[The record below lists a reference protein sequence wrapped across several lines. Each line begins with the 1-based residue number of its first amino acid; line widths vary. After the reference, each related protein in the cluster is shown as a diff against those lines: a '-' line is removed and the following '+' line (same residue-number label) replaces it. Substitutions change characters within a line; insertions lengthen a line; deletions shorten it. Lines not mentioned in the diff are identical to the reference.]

1 MNNEIIQNHNLMYSE
16 HDTKNKNIK
25 IDELLSRII
34 DSKNESSTR
43 LFMVTEAYD
52 KYNKEYYRIDSH
64 SFPFRPAG
72 LTYIC

>member
-34 DSKNESSTR
+34 DSKNE
-43 LFMVTEAYD
+43 
-52 KYNKEYYRIDSH
+52 H
-64 SFPFRPAG
+64 SVSV
-72 LTYIC
+72 ICFGIIWAKKQKWHW